1 MLKSIQQRDLER
13 NRWVKITMSILL
25 GIICL
30 SMLTYLIPGMGS
42 AAFSNSPDAVA
53 TIGGEQITAI
63 DVQRKL
69 SAALR
74 GQAIPDVYKGI
85 YAKQVLEQM
94 IFTRALALE
103 ADRLGIRVTNQEL
116 SERIKQI
123 LPSAWNGDT
132 WLKDRYASEVQTRAG
147 MSVPEFEDYLRD
159 QMLQERFHQLVT
171 DGITVAPAEVQEEFR
186 RRNEKVQ
193 IEYVLIKPEELAST
207 IHPTDAELSAYYT
220 KHVGQYQVPEQRSAR
235 YALLDLAKFRAT
247 TPVSDD
253 ALRAYYNAHI
263 DEYKVDN
270 RVHVEHILFKTV
282 GKTDAEVAE
291 IRQKAEDVL
300 KKAKAGANFE
310 DLAKKY
316 SEDDGTK
323 VKGGDLG
330 WIVEGQTVPE
340 FQQAAFTLPKGSISD
355 LVKTQYG
362 FHIIKVLDH
371 ETAHTKSF
379 DEVKSSI
386 QPVVLDEKV
395 NLQANQISEQMAS
408 AVRQSNHQSLDD
420 LAKKFNLELAEVPLT
435 PATEPILAFG
445 SSQDVRTA
453 LFQLR
458 PGELSQPIQV
468 PQGFAIV
475 TPKDIQPAHQG
486 TLAEVHDRVLADYQ
500 REKSLE
506 LAQSKAQE
514 LAKLAKGGEAFD
526 KAAQSLNLTA
536 KTSESVSRTGS
547 IPDVGTGQ
555 MIEAAYSMPVGQ
567 ASDAKQIAGNWLVY
581 RVTAHESVNEGELA
595 AQSDQIKQQLL
606 QSKQAAAFDAFRTAL
621 EDRLKKEGKLVI
633 NADAMKRLTRS
644 A

>member
-1 MLKSIQQRDLER
+1 
-13 NRWVKITMSILL
+13 
-25 GIICL
+25 
-30 SMLTYLIPGMGS
+30 
-42 AAFSNSPDAVA
+42 
-53 TIGGEQITAI
+53 
-63 DVQRKL
+63 
-69 SAALR
+69 
-74 GQAIPDVYKGI
+74 
-85 YAKQVLEQM
+85 
-94 IFTRALALE
+94 
-103 ADRLGIRVTNQEL
+103 
-116 SERIKQI
+116 
-123 LPSAWNGDT
+123 
-132 WLKDRYASEVQTRAG
+132 
-147 MSVPEFEDYLRD
+147 
-159 QMLQERFHQLVT
+159 
-171 DGITVAPAEVQEEFR
+171 
-186 RRNEKVQ
+186 
-193 IEYVLIKPEELAST
+193 
-207 IHPTDAELSAYYT
+207 
-220 KHVGQYQVPEQRSAR
+220 
-235 YALLDLAKFRAT
+235 
-247 TPVSDD
+247 
-253 ALRAYYNAHI
+253 
-263 DEYKVDN
+263 
-270 RVHVEHILFKTV
+270 LFKTV
-282 GKTDAEVAE
+282 GKTDAEIAE

-300 KKAKAGANFE
+300 KKAKGGANFE

-323 VKGGDLG
+323 VRGGDLG

-371 ETAHTKSF
+371 ETARTKSF
-379 DEVKSSI
+379 DEVKSTI

-395 NLQANQISEQMAS
+395 NLQANQISEQMAA

-420 LAKKFNLELAEVPLT
+420 LAKKFTLELGEVPLT
-435 PATEPILAFG
+435 AATEPILAFG

-458 PGELSQPIQV
+458 PGELSQPIQA

-486 TLAEVHDRVLADYQ
+486 TLAEVHDRVLTDYQ

-526 KAAQSLNLTA
+526 KAAQSLNLA
-536 KTSESVSRTGS
+536 VKTSESVSRTGS

-567 ASDAKQIAGNWLVY
+567 ISDAKQLAGNWLVY
-581 RVTAHESVNEGELA
+581 RVTAHEAVNEGELS

-606 QSKQAAAFDAFRTAL
+606 QSKQGAAFDAFRTAL

-633 NADAMKRLTRS
+633 SADAMKRLTRS
-644 A
+644 T